1 MEKGTDLKSAPFS
14 IWFMINFNIIIIESV
29 IYIIVSIFIGFLLR
43 HEDLKRIK
51 RLILLFYLVIGI
63 AVYSILYFIVLSAV
77 ILFAAVFILKFYEY

>member
-1 MEKGTDLKSAPFS
+1 
-14 IWFMINFNIIIIESV
+14 MINFNIIIIESV

-63 AVYSILYFIVLSAV
+63 AVYSILYFIALSV
-77 ILFAAVFILKFYEY
+77 VMLFVTVFILKFYEY

>member
-1 MEKGTDLKSAPFS
+1 MV
-14 IWFMINFNIIIIESV
+14 NFNIIIIESV

-77 ILFAAVFILKFYEY
+77 MLFVSVFILKFYEY

>member
-1 MEKGTDLKSAPFS
+1 
-14 IWFMINFNIIIIESV
+14 MINFNIIIIESV

-43 HEDLKRIK
+43 HEELKRIK

-77 ILFAAVFILKFYEY
+77 ILFAAVIILKFYEY

>member
-1 MEKGTDLKSAPFS
+1 
-14 IWFMINFNIIIIESV
+14 MINFNIIIIESV

-51 RLILLFYLVIGI
+51 RLILFFYLVIGI

>member
-1 MEKGTDLKSAPFS
+1 
-14 IWFMINFNIIIIESV
+14 MINFNIIIIESV

-43 HEDLKRIK
+43 HEELKRIK

-63 AVYSILYFIVLSAV
+63 AVFSILYFIVLSAV

>member
-1 MEKGTDLKSAPFS
+1 
-14 IWFMINFNIIIIESV
+14 MINFNIIIIESV

-77 ILFAAVFILKFYEY
+77 MLFVSVFILKFYEY

>member
-1 MEKGTDLKSAPFS
+1 
-14 IWFMINFNIIIIESV
+14 MINFNIIIIESV

>member
-1 MEKGTDLKSAPFS
+1 
-14 IWFMINFNIIIIESV
+14 MINFNIIIIESV

-51 RLILLFYLVIGI
+51 RLILFFYLVIGI

-77 ILFAAVFILKFYEY
+77 MLFVSVFILKFYEY

>member
-1 MEKGTDLKSAPFS
+1 
-14 IWFMINFNIIIIESV
+14 MINFNIIIIESV

-77 ILFAAVFILKFYEY
+77 MLFVSVFILKHKRIV